1 MYEFPAVEITGPTV
15 VAKPSVPASKS
26 PSSAGDNFAVW
37 PLVGGLTAFA
47 LAAGATALLIRRRQL
62 RPSH

>member
-15 VAKPSVPASKS
+15 VTKAPLAATKS
-26 PSSAGDNFAVW
+26 PSSAGDSFPVW
-37 PLVGGLTAFA
+37 PLAGGLTAFA
-47 LAAGATALLIRRRQL
+47 LASGAALLIRRRQL